1 MPTEKRHRNE
11 PAEEAKKRR
20 KMAMETTTLKQVL
33 SFTTKLDSLTGD
45 FVQFTKELERLQ
57 DIHGWD
63 DSLTFKIFNTKWISN
78 QFVDL
83 DEIHSLEDLY
93 SLRNIFGDSRP
104 SQPSGSDKTKRRSG
118 KPPRNRCG

>member
-1 MPTEKRHRNE
+1 MPTEKRNCNE
-11 PAEEAKKRR
+11 PTEEAKKRR

-33 SFTTKLDSLTGD
+33 SFTTKLNSLTGD
-45 FVQFTKELERLQ
+45 FVQFTKELQCLQ

-63 DSLTFKIFNTKWISN
+63 NSLTFKIFNTKWISN

-93 SLRNIFGDSRP
+93 SL
-104 SQPSGSDKTKRRSG
+104 
-118 KPPRNRCG
+118 